1 MVDSV
6 DYDTTTS
13 RLWGKRSSSELRV
26 HVRPYFFLG
35 LIGFLRYSKFL
46 ISSFYRLL
54 LVYHLCQFMLTVLFN
69 FLWRPRQESN
79 LHYRIRSSMS
89 YPLND
94 KGMIV
99 MDGNYGDR
107 PHRLLKVEQSVEN
120 CRIATQV
127 TTLAVTRLSLTLALT
142 SITYVIQKSYRL
154 FQYFHR
160 NYELNMR

>member
-1 MVDSV
+1 
-6 DYDTTTS
+6 
-13 RLWGKRSSSELRV
+13 
-26 HVRPYFFLG
+26 
-35 LIGFLRYSKFL
+35 
-46 ISSFYRLL
+46 
-54 LVYHLCQFMLTVLFN
+54 
-69 FLWRPRQESN
+69 
-79 LHYRIRSSMS
+79 MS